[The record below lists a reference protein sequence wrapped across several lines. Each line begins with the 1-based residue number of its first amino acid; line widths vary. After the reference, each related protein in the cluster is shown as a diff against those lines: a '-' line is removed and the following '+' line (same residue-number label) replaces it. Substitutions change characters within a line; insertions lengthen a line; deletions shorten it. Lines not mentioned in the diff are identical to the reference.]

1 MKATGSSTERTIWNY
16 FRCKGFSPAGVAG
29 LMGNLY
35 AESGLN
41 PNNLQNTY
49 EKRLGFTDA
58 EYTAAVDSG
67 SYSNFVRDSAGYGLA
82 QWTYWSRKEAM
93 LNYARKTGASI
104 GDLMMQLDFMFQEL
118 KGYAAVFQV
127 LRTAKT
133 VKEASDIVLTRYE
146 RPANQSNAVKVKRAS
161 YGQAYYDAY
170 ANTTTTQEKEEI
182 TMGNSPLVTYTNITK
197 NKTSPRNHAI
207 DTITIHCIVGQ
218 WTAKQG
224 CDYFA
229 TTDRECSANYVVGK
243 DGSIG
248 LSVDEA
254 DRSWCSSSRENDNR
268 AITIEVASDT
278 THPYA
283 VTDEAYNALIKLVAD
298 ICQRNGIK
306 KLLWKADKS
315 LIGQVDKQ
323 NMTVH
328 RWFANKACPGDYLYE
343 RHRAIAEAVNAKLG
357 ADTTQD
363 TGSDDSGSQA
373 ATGYPATPF
382 LARVIID
389 DLNYRKGPGMGYAV
403 NGQTGKG
410 TFTIVEVQDGW
421 GKLKSGAGWIYLE
434 NPDYCTIQGVAA
446 KPAEPDPADV
456 LAQEIAGKVK
466 GSGLD
471 PADVLNRTKKILGV
485 A

>member
-1 MKATGSSTERTIWNY
+1 MKATGSATERTIWNY
-16 FRCKGFSPAGVAG
+16 FIVKGMSPAGVAG

-41 PNNLQNTY
+41 PQNLQNTY

-67 SYSNFVRDSAGYGLA
+67 SYSNFARDSAGYGLA

-93 LNYARKTGASI
+93 LNYAKKTGESI
-104 GDLMMQLDFMFQEL
+104 GDLMMQLDFMYEEL

-127 LRTAKT
+127 LRTART
-133 VKEASDIVLTRYE
+133 VKEASDIVLTKYE
-146 RPANQSNAVKVKRAS
+146 RPADMSNTVKTKRAS
-161 YGQAYYDAY
+161 FGQAYYDY
-170 ANTTTTQEKEEI
+170 YTSKEANT
-182 TMGNSPLVTYTNITK
+182 MSNSPLATYTNISK

-278 THPYA
+278 TDPYA
-283 VTDEAYNALIKLVAD
+283 VTAEAYAALLDLVTD
-298 ICQRNGIK
+298 ICQRNGIE
-306 KLLWKADKS
+306 KLVWSTNKTDRVNHAN
-315 LIGQVDKQ
+315 GC

-328 RWFANKACPGDYLYE
+328 RDYAAKACPGAYLYE
-343 RHRAIAEAVNAKLG
+343 RHGAIAEEVNKRLG
-357 ADTTQD
+357 VSSGTT
-363 TGSDDSGSQA
+363 TSGS
-373 ATGYPATPF
+373 TGTGFPDVPF
-382 LARVIID
+382 TVKVIIS
-389 DLNYRKGPGMGYAV
+389 DLNYRKGPGMSYAV
-403 NGQTGKG
+403 RGQTGKG
-410 TFTIVEVQDGW
+410 VFTIVEVQDGW

-434 NPDYCTIQGVAA
+434 NPDYCTIQGVT

-456 LAQEIAGKVK
+456 LAQELADQVK

-471 PADVLNRTKKILGV
+471 AADVLNRTKKILGV

>member
-1 MKATGSSTERTIWNY
+1 MKATGSATERTIWNY
-16 FRCKGFSPAGVAG
+16 FIVKGMSPAGVAG

-41 PNNLQNTY
+41 PQNLQNTY
-49 EKRLGFTDA
+49 EKRLGLTDA

-67 SYSNFVRDSAGYGLA
+67 AYTNFIRDSAGYGLA

-93 LNYARKTGASI
+93 LNYAKKAGESI
-104 GDLMMQLDFMFQEL
+104 GDLMMQLDFMCEEL

-127 LRTAKT
+127 LRTART
-133 VKEASDIVLTRYE
+133 VKEASDIVLTKYE
-146 RPANQSNAVKVKRAS
+146 RPADMSNTVKTKRAS
-161 YGQAYYDAY
+161 FGQAYYDY
-170 ANTTTTQEKEEI
+170 YTSKEANT
-182 TMGNSPLVTYTNITK
+182 MSNSPLVTYTNITK
-197 NKTSPRNHAI
+197 NKTSPRNHTI

-278 THPYA
+278 TDPYA
-283 VTDEAYNALIKLVAD
+283 VTAEAYAALLDLVTD
-298 ICQRNGIK
+298 ICQRNGIE
-306 KLLWKADKS
+306 KLVWSTNKTDRVNHAN
-315 LIGQVDKQ
+315 GC

-328 RWFANKACPGDYLYE
+328 RDYAAKACPGAYLYE
-343 RHRAIAEAVNAKLG
+343 RHGAIAEEVNKRLG
-357 ADTTQD
+357 VSSGTT
-363 TGSDDSGSQA
+363 TSGS
-373 ATGYPATPF
+373 TGTGFPDVPF
-382 LARVIID
+382 TVKVIIS
-389 DLNYRKGPGMGYAV
+389 DLNYRKGPGMSYAV
-403 NGQTGKG
+403 RGQTGKG
-410 TFTIVEVQDGW
+410 VFTIVEVQDGW

-434 NPDYCTIQGVAA
+434 NPDYCTIQGVT

-456 LAQEIAGKVK
+456 LAQELADQVK
-466 GSGLD
+466 DSGLD
-471 PADVLNRTKKILGV
+471 AADVLNRTKKILGV

>member
-1 MKATGSSTERTIWNY
+1 MKVTGSSTEKTIWNY
-16 FRCKGFSPAGVAG
+16 FIVKGMSPAGVAG

-41 PNNLQNTY
+41 PQNLQNTY

-58 EYTAAVDSG
+58 SYTAAVDSG
-67 SYSNFVRDSAGYGLA
+67 AYANFVRDGAGYGLA

-93 LNYARKTGASI
+93 LNYAKKTGASI
-104 GDLMMQLDFMFQEL
+104 GDLIMQLDFMYQEL
-118 KGYAAVFQV
+118 KGYVAVFQV
-127 LRTAKT
+127 LRTART
-133 VKEASDIVLTRYE
+133 VKEASDIVLTKYE
-146 RPANQSNAVKVKRAS
+146 RPADMSGAVKAKRAS
-161 YGQAYYDAY
+161 YGQAFYDAY
-170 ANTTTTQEKEEI
+170 TTEKEVS
-182 TMGNSPLVTYTNITK
+182 TMSNSPLVTYTNITK

-229 TTDRECSANYVVGK
+229 TTDRECSANYIVGK

-248 LSVDEA
+248 LSVDEK
-254 DRSWCSSSRENDNR
+254 DRSWCTSSRENDNR

-278 THPYA
+278 EHPYA
-283 VTDEAYNALIKLVAD
+283 VTDAAYSALIKLVAD

-306 KLLWKADKS
+306 QLVWSTNKTDRVNHVN
-315 LIGQVDKQ
+315 GC

-328 RWFANKACPGDYLYE
+328 RDYANKACPGQYLYE
-343 RHRAIAEAVNAKLG
+343 RHGAIAAAVNAILG
-357 ADTTQD
+357 SGTTQAPE
-363 TGSDDSGSQA
+363 A
-373 ATGYPATPF
+373 APEAVQGFPEAPF
-382 LARVIID
+382 TVRVIVP
-389 DLNYRKGPGMGYAV
+389 DLNYRKGPGMSYAV
-403 NGQTGKG
+403 KGQTGKG
-410 TFTIVEVQDGW
+410 VFTITEVQDGW

-434 NPDYCTIQGVAA
+434 NPNYCTILGVAS
-446 KPAEPDPADV
+446 KPPDPDPADV
-456 LAQEIAGKVK
+456 LAEEIAGKVK

-471 PADVLNRTKKILGV
+471 PEDILNRVEKILGV

>member
-1 MKATGSSTERTIWNY
+1 MKATGSATERTIWNY
-16 FRCKGFSPAGVAG
+16 FIVKGMSPAGVAG

-41 PNNLQNTY
+41 PQNLQNTY
-49 EKRLGFTDA
+49 EKRLGLTDA

-67 SYSNFVRDSAGYGLA
+67 AYTNFVRDSAGYGLA

-93 LNYARKTGASI
+93 LNYAKKTGESI
-104 GDLMMQLDFMFQEL
+104 GDLMMQLDFMYEEL

-127 LRTAKT
+127 LRTAQT
-133 VKEASDIVLTRYE
+133 VKEASDIVLTKYE
-146 RPANQSNAVKVKRAS
+146 RPADMSNTVKTKRAS
-161 YGQAYYDAY
+161 FGQAYYDY
-170 ANTTTTQEKEEI
+170 YTSKEANT
-182 TMGNSPLVTYTNITK
+182 MSNSPLVTYTNITK

-278 THPYA
+278 TDPYA
-283 VTDEAYNALIKLVAD
+283 VTAEAYAALLDLVTD
-298 ICQRNGIK
+298 ICQRNGIE
-306 KLLWKADKS
+306 KLVWSTNKTDRVNHAN
-315 LIGQVDKQ
+315 GC

-328 RWFANKACPGDYLYE
+328 RDYAAKACPGAYLYE
-343 RHRAIAEAVNAKLG
+343 RHGAIAEEVNKRLG
-357 ADTTQD
+357 VSSGTT
-363 TGSDDSGSQA
+363 TSGS
-373 ATGYPATPF
+373 TGTGFPDVPF
-382 LARVIID
+382 TVKVIIS
-389 DLNYRKGPGMGYAV
+389 DLNYRKGPGMSYAV
-403 NGQTGKG
+403 RGQTGKG
-410 TFTIVEVQDGW
+410 VFTIVEVQDGW

-434 NPDYCTIQGVAA
+434 NPDYCTIQGVT

-456 LAQEIAGKVK
+456 LAQELADQVK

-471 PADVLNRTKKILGV
+471 AADVLNRTKKILGV

>member
-1 MKATGSSTERTIWNY
+1 MKATGSATERTIWNY
-16 FRCKGFSPAGVAG
+16 FIVKGMSPAGVAG

-41 PNNLQNTY
+41 PQNLQNTY
-49 EKRLGFTDA
+49 EKRLGLSDA

-93 LNYARKTGASI
+93 LNYAKKTGESI
-104 GDLMMQLDFMFQEL
+104 GDLMMQLDFMYEEL

-127 LRTAKT
+127 LRTART
-133 VKEASDIVLTRYE
+133 VKEASDIVLTKYE
-146 RPANQSNAVKVKRAS
+146 RPANMSNTVKTKRAS
-161 YGQAYYDAY
+161 FGQAYYDY
-170 ANTTTTQEKEEI
+170 YTSKEANT
-182 TMGNSPLVTYTNITK
+182 MSNSPLVTYTNITK
-197 NKTSPRNHAI
+197 HKTSPRNHAI

-278 THPYA
+278 TDPYT
-283 VTDEAYNALIKLVAD
+283 VTAEAYAALLDLVTD
-298 ICQRNGIK
+298 ICQRNGIE
-306 KLLWKADKS
+306 KLVWSTNKTDRVNHAN
-315 LIGQVDKQ
+315 GC

-328 RWFANKACPGDYLYE
+328 RDYAAKACPGAYLYE
-343 RHRAIAEAVNAKLG
+343 RHGAIAEEVNKRLG
-357 ADTTQD
+357 VSSGTT
-363 TGSDDSGSQA
+363 TSGSS
-373 ATGYPATPF
+373 TVTIFPDVPF
-382 LARVIID
+382 TVKVIIS
-389 DLNYRKGPGMGYAV
+389 DLNYRKGPGMSYAV
-403 NGQTGKG
+403 RGQTGKG
-410 TFTIVEVQDGW
+410 VFTIVEVQDGW

-434 NPDYCTIQGVAA
+434 NPDYCTIQGVT

-456 LAQEIAGKVK
+456 LAQELADQVK

-471 PADVLNRTKKILGV
+471 AADVLNRTKKILGV

>member
-1 MKATGSSTERTIWNY
+1 MKATRSSTERTIWNY
-16 FRCKGFSPAGVAG
+16 FCCKGFSPAGVAG

-41 PNNLQNTY
+41 PQNLQNTY

-93 LNYARKTGASI
+93 LNYAKKTGESI
-104 GDLMMQLDFMFQEL
+104 GDLMMQLDFMYEEL

-127 LRTAKT
+127 LRTART
-133 VKEASDIVLTRYE
+133 VKEASDIVLTKYE
-146 RPANQSNAVKVKRAS
+146 RPADMSNTVKTKRAS
-161 YGQAYYDAY
+161 FGQAYYDY
-170 ANTTTTQEKEEI
+170 YTSKEANT
-182 TMGNSPLVTYTNITK
+182 MSNSPLVTYTNISK

-224 CDYFA
+224 CDFFA
-229 TTDRECSANYVVGK
+229 TTDRECSANYIVGK

-254 DRSWCSSSRENDNR
+254 DRSWCTSSRENDNR

-278 THPYA
+278 EHPYA
-283 VTDEAYNALIKLVAD
+283 VTDAAYATLIKLIAD
-298 ICQRNGIK
+298 ICKRNGIK
-306 KLLWKADKS
+306 KLIWSTSKADRVNHS
-315 LIGQVDKQ
+315 NGC

-328 RWFANKACPGDYLYE
+328 RDYANKACPGQFLYD
-343 RHRAIAEAVNAKLG
+343 RHGAIAAAVNELLG
-357 ADTTQD
+357 SGTTQP
-363 TGSDDSGSQA
+363 SEA
-373 ATGYPATPF
+373 APGAVQGFPATPF
-382 LARVIID
+382 TVRVIIP
-389 DLNYRKGPGMGYAV
+389 DLNYRKGPGMSYAV
-403 NGQTGKG
+403 RGQTGKG
-410 TFTIVEVQDGW
+410 VFTITEVRDGW

-456 LAQEIAGKVK
+456 LAQEIAGRVK

>member
-1 MKATGSSTERTIWNY
+1 MKATGSATERTIWNY
-16 FRCKGFSPAGVAG
+16 FIVKGMSPAGVAG

-41 PNNLQNTY
+41 PQNLQNTY
-49 EKRLGFTDA
+49 EKRLGLTDA

-67 SYSNFVRDSAGYGLA
+67 AYTNFVRDSAGYGLA

-93 LNYARKTGASI
+93 LNYAKNVGESI
-104 GDLMMQLDFMFQEL
+104 GDLMMQLDFMYQEL

-127 LRTAKT
+127 LRTART
-133 VKEASDIVLTRYE
+133 VKEASDIVLTKYE
-146 RPANQSNAVKVKRAS
+146 RPADMSNTVKTKRAS
-161 YGQAYYDAY
+161 FGQAYYDY
-170 ANTTTTQEKEEI
+170 YTSKEANT
-182 TMGNSPLVTYTNITK
+182 MSNSPLVTYTNITK

-283 VTDEAYNALIKLVAD
+283 VTAEAYAALLDLVTD
-298 ICQRNGIK
+298 ICQRNGIE
-306 KLLWKADKS
+306 KLVWSTNKTDRVNHAN
-315 LIGQVDKQ
+315 GC

-328 RWFANKACPGDYLYE
+328 RDYAAKACPGDYLYE
-343 RHRAIAEAVNAKLG
+343 RHGAIAEEVNKRLG
-357 ADTTQD
+357 VSSGTT
-363 TGSDDSGSQA
+363 TSGS
-373 ATGYPATPF
+373 TGTSFPDVPF
-382 LARVIID
+382 TVKVIIS
-389 DLNYRKGPGMGYAV
+389 DLNYRKGPGMSYAV
-403 NGQTGKG
+403 RGQTGKG
-410 TFTIVEVQDGW
+410 VFTIVEVQDGW

-434 NPDYCTIQGVAA
+434 NPDYCTIQGVT

-456 LAQEIAGKVK
+456 LAQELADQVK

-471 PADVLNRTKKILGV
+471 AADVLNRTKKILGV

>member
-1 MKATGSSTERTIWNY
+1 MKATGSATERTIWNY
-16 FRCKGFSPAGVAG
+16 FIVKGMSPAGVAG

-41 PNNLQNTY
+41 PQNLQNTY

-67 SYSNFVRDSAGYGLA
+67 SYSNFIRDSAGYGLA

-93 LNYARKTGASI
+93 LNYAKKTGESI
-104 GDLMMQLDFMFQEL
+104 GDLMMQLDFMYEEL

-127 LRTAKT
+127 LRTART
-133 VKEASDIVLTRYE
+133 VKEASDIVLTKYE
-146 RPANQSNAVKVKRAS
+146 RPADMSNTVKTKRAS
-161 YGQAYYDAY
+161 FGQAYYDY
-170 ANTTTTQEKEEI
+170 YTSKEANT
-182 TMGNSPLVTYTNITK
+182 MSNSPLVTYTNITK

-278 THPYA
+278 TDPYA
-283 VTDEAYNALIKLVAD
+283 VTAEAYAALLDLVTD
-298 ICQRNGIK
+298 ICQRNGIE
-306 KLLWKADKS
+306 KLVWSTNKTDRVNHAN
-315 LIGQVDKQ
+315 GC

-328 RWFANKACPGDYLYE
+328 RDYAAKACPGAYLYE
-343 RHRAIAEAVNAKLG
+343 RHGAIAEEVNKRLG
-357 ADTTQD
+357 VSSGTT
-363 TGSDDSGSQA
+363 TSGS
-373 ATGYPATPF
+373 TGTSFPDVPF
-382 LARVIID
+382 TVKVIIS
-389 DLNYRKGPGMGYAV
+389 DLNYRKGPGMSYAV
-403 NGQTGKG
+403 RGQTGKG
-410 TFTIVEVQDGW
+410 VFTIVEVQDGW

-434 NPDYCTIQGVAA
+434 NPDYCTIQGVT

-456 LAQEIAGKVK
+456 LAQELADQVK

-471 PADVLNRTKKILGV
+471 AADVLNRTKKILGV